1 LAPILIL
8 LLKLPSTVRDALKE
22 VLADQADM
30 QVVNELSD
38 PMEVLLA
45 VGQTGADVVILGMED
60 GKLPG
65 IASHLLDQYP
75 HIKILAISTDGR
87 HLFLYELRPELAPI
101 GEMEPHRLIHA
112 IRAALQEGSWGH
124 AGERINGSV

>member
-1 LAPILIL
+1 MAPILIL
-8 LLKLPSTVRDALKE
+8 LLKLPSTIRDALKE

-38 PMEVLLA
+38 PVEVLLA
-45 VGQTGADVVILGMED
+45 VGQTGTDVVILGMED
-60 GKLPG
+60 RKLPG

-75 HIKILAISTDGR
+75 HLKILAISTDGR

-101 GEMEPHRLIHA
+101 GEMEPHRLIRA
-112 IRAALQEGSWGH
+112 IREALLDGGWGH
-124 AGERINGSV
+124 AQKRINGPV